1 MIPEIIHK
9 VIIIDD
15 GEIPL
20 LPEPMKE
27 AMNTFKEKNPEYEH
41 KLYSGKDCE
50 KYIKKH
56 FDEKILKTYLKLKPF
71 AYRADLFRY
80 LVLYNEG
87 GWYSDSK
94 QVCFESLDVLNN
106 TNKEFIVSLDAS
118 INPNC
123 LFNGFFG
130 SVPKHPILKKCI
142 DMIVFNVEHEHYGL
156 DCLYPTGP
164 GLFMQ
169 CAVDYLRKYPEK
181 CLIGRH
187 IIDNQK
193 QSFICFD
200 KQVFIKHKY
209 NSPPEGGIYS
219 DIPGGNNYGE
229 MWRNW
234 DIYN

>member
-1 MIPEIIHK
+1 MIPKKIHK
-9 VIIIDD
+9 VVIVDD
-15 GEIPL
+15 GDIPP

-27 AMNTFKEKNPEYEH
+27 AMETFKEKNPGYEH
-41 KLYSGKDCE
+41 TLYSGKDCE
-50 KYIKKH
+50 AYITKQ
-56 FDEKILKTYLKLKPF
+56 FDEKILKTYLKLKPY
-71 AYRADLFRY
+71 AYRADLFRIL
-80 LVLYNEG
+80 LVYNEG

-94 QVCFESLDVLNN
+94 QVCYEPIDKLQIGRDFVG
-106 TNKEFIVSLDAS
+106 SLDAS

-169 CAVDYLRKYPEK
+169 CAVDYIRKYPEK

-209 NSPPEGGIYS
+209 NSPSIGGIYS
-219 DIPGGNNYGE
+219 DISGGNNYGE
-229 MWRNW
+229 LWRTW
-234 DIYN
+234 DIYLH

>member
-9 VIIIDD
+9 IIIVDD

-20 LPEPMKE
+20 LPKPMKE

-56 FDEKILKTYLKLKPF
+56 FDEKILKTYLKLKPYS
-71 AYRADLFRY
+71 YRADLFRF
-80 LVLYNEG
+80 LVVYNEG

-94 QVCFESLDVLNN
+94 QVCYQSIDKLQIGRDFV
-106 TNKEFIVSLDAS
+106 VSLDAS

-123 LFNGFFG
+123 LFTAFFG

-181 CLIGRH
+181 CLIGMH

-229 MWRNW
+229 MWRSW
-234 DIYN
+234 DVYN

>member
-9 VIIIDD
+9 VIIVDD
-15 GEIPL
+15 GEIPS

-27 AMNTFKEKNPEYEH
+27 AMNTFKENNPKYKH

-50 KYIKKH
+50 EYIKTH
-56 FDEKILKTYLKLKPF
+56 FDNKILDTYLKLKPYS
-71 AYRADLFRY
+71 YRADLFRF
-80 LVLYNEG
+80 LVVYNEG

-94 QVCFESLDVLNN
+94 QVCYQPIDKLQNG
-106 TNKEFIVSLDAS
+106 KEFIVSLDAS

-123 LFNGFFG
+123 LFTAFFG
-130 SVPKHPILKKCI
+130 SIPKHPILKKCI
-142 DMIVFNVEHEHYGL
+142 DMIVFNVEHEHYGI

-169 CAVDYLRKYPEK
+169 CAVDYIRKYPDR

-200 KQVFIKHKY
+200 KQIFIKHKY
-209 NSPPEGGIYS
+209 NSPPQGGIYS
-219 DIPGGNNYGE
+219 DIKGGNNYGE
-229 MWRNW
+229 MWKNW
-234 DIYN
+234 DVYS